1 MSQHNHESE
10 SWWDGDRAFARSSKT
25 LIEQIDHELAEARRW
40 AQETGGVTYVDAS
53 KVPAQ
58 CRHHDRANMAPVLG
72 FAESAQF
79 GQPRQE
85 LVPLA
90 RLGPGGDYVW
100 CVYPTDPAVASDF
113 NAEFDAIMR
122 GRAEHCNRL
131 GLWIAM
137 FISVLAVVAVIIGV
151 ATALGAGKADPYARV
166 LPAIVQVESGGD
178 ASAVGDGGRAVG
190 ILQIHPV
197 TVEDANRIA
206 RLRKLGVTFTL
217 EDRLDAEKS
226 RHMFRIVSD
235 HYSAGAGDEVVA
247 RRWNGGPKGEKKA
260 ATAAYWAKV
269 QAKMIGG
276 SK

>member
-40 AQETGGVTYVDAS
+40 AEETGGVTYVDAS

-72 FAESAQF
+72 FAESEQF
-79 GQPRQE
+79 GEPRQE
-85 LVPLA
+85 LMPLTCI
-90 RLGPGGDYVW
+90 GPGGEYVS
-100 CVYPTDPAVASDF
+100 CAYPSGSRVDTSNDQRESALEVLWARLLFSFVALV
-113 NAEFDAIMR
+113 
-122 GRAEHCNRL
+122 G
-131 GLWIAM
+131 IAALV
-137 FISVLAVVAVIIGV
+137 FIVVM
-151 ATALGAGKADPYARV
+151 LFGAAKADPYARV

-206 RLRKLGVTFTL
+206 RLRKLGVTFSL
-217 EDRLDAEKS
+217 QDRLDAEKS

-260 ATAAYWAKV
+260 ATAAYWDKV
-269 QAKMIGG
+269 RAKMIGG
-276 SK
+276 GK